1 MRIESNLARWAC
13 LVIFTV
19 ALTPSLSRAQAA
31 QAGSSRIAYIDVR
44 SIIQQA
50 PDYPKAESTFTK
62 EMASLQKG
70 VEKLQQQFDS
80 TMSEYNKS
88 AVVLSPSARSAK
100 EKQLQTL
107 QQTLQQQAGDLQSK
121 AQERERELMGPI
133 EQRIKGII
141 EGVRA
146 ERNIAL
152 IFDISSQPNPI
163 VAADRTLDITP
174 TVLQRMKTAGQ

>member
-1 MRIESNLARWAC
+1 MRIESTLARWAGFAI
-13 LVIFTV
+13 L
-19 ALTPSLSRAQAA
+19 ALSLTPSLARAQAA
-31 QAGSSRIAYIDVR
+31 AGSGRIAYIDVR

-62 EMASLQKG
+62 EMQSLQKG

-107 QQTLQQQAGDLQSK
+107 QQTLQQQAGDLQTK
-121 AQERERELMGPI
+121 AQERERELMSPI

-146 ERNIAL
+146 ERNIAV

-163 VAADRTLDITP
+163 VAADRTLDITS
-174 TVLQRMKTAGQ
+174 TVLQRMKSAGQ